1 MQFAFFAIY
10 FVEKFDFMADLKTI
24 VDAQNKT
31 ATIRMYGSI
40 GYEVSGS
47 DMAHAIAS
55 MSDSEDVDVIQLR
68 INSGGGSVIDGMSIV
83 SAIRSSKAAV
93 HCYVD
98 GIAASMAAVIAV
110 AGDRLL
116 MMDYA
121 KLMIHD
127 PFYEGK
133 KDLSPKEK
141 KALDSIT
148 DMLQTIL
155 SRKGIDKEEI
165 AKLMKEETWFSAE
178 EALKKKLADEV
189 IASTEKNELSALSAD
204 ELFARINNN
213 YQPQKKSSMKEI
225 AKLLGLPEDAT
236 EQQIVNAIRERQEA
250 HKNLKKS
257 LVDRLVERGKK
268 TGVINEK
275 NEQRMLRLAEADFSL
290 FAEMIDSAE
299 AEEANKPAVKPET
312 GRLSEAIDQLGKGEK
327 GNKGEKSAKTWDWYQ
342 RNNPQYLDD
351 LEKTNPD
358 EFKRLLDEYEN
369 SL

>member
-1 MQFAFFAIY
+1 
-10 FVEKFDFMADLKTI
+10 VEKFDFMADMKTI

-83 SAIRSSKAAV
+83 SAIRSSKATV

-155 SRKGIDKEEI
+155 ARKGIDKEEI

-189 IASTEKNELSALSAD
+189 ITSTEKNELSALSAD

-250 HKNLKKS
+250 HKNLKKT

-312 GRLSEAIDQLGKGEK
+312 GRLSKAIDQLGKGEK
-327 GNKGEKSAKTWDWYQ
+327 GNQGEKSPKTWDWYQ
-342 RNNPQYLDD
+342 RNNPQYLND

>member
-1 MQFAFFAIY
+1 MQFAFFTIY

-55 MSDSEDVDVIQLR
+55 MSESEDVDVIQLR

-148 DMLQTIL
+148 DMLCAFVSGLYVTGQFHRWMKSGKEGFFVRL
-155 SRKGIDKEEI
+155 CNRVCQANGIGENGKEE
-165 AKLMKEETWFSAE
+165 EGSN
-178 EALKKKLADEV
+178 V
-189 IASTEKNELSALSAD
+189 
-204 ELFARINNN
+204 
-213 YQPQKKSSMKEI
+213 
-225 AKLLGLPEDAT
+225 
-236 EQQIVNAIRERQEA
+236 
-250 HKNLKKS
+250 
-257 LVDRLVERGKK
+257 
-268 TGVINEK
+268 
-275 NEQRMLRLAEADFSL
+275 
-290 FAEMIDSAE
+290 
-299 AEEANKPAVKPET
+299 
-312 GRLSEAIDQLGKGEK
+312 
-327 GNKGEKSAKTWDWYQ
+327 
-342 RNNPQYLDD
+342 
-351 LEKTNPD
+351 
-358 EFKRLLDEYEN
+358 
-369 SL
+369 